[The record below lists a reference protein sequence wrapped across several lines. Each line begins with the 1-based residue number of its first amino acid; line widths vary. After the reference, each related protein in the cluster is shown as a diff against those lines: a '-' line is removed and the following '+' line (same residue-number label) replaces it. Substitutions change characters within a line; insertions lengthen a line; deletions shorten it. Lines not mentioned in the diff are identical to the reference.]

1 LITQDVASDAERAT
15 ITMASDIPLRS
26 LAYASLPQVL
36 SIQVKSRLYDENLE
50 LVKRYFYR
58 TYKQIENR
66 RLVAASGAEF
76 ESIHAAKA
84 EIWSSAER
92 LSKTEDRLNI
102 LSHVK
107 SILTVLTVMAVV
119 SATLLNLPN
128 EFATLVGSLYLYI
141 QTLNMFVLW
150 ASQWNQADL
159 RLYAQLL
166 EEYRAQVEKEAEN
179 DNSF

>member
-84 EIWSSAER
+84 EIWSSAEK

-141 QTLNMFVLW
+141 
-150 ASQWNQADL
+150 
-159 RLYAQLL
+159 
-166 EEYRAQVEKEAEN
+166 
-179 DNSF
+179 